1 MKMEIPIII
10 AASVILL
17 LIVAVTVLVGYF
29 FKKCFTRVEDKGLD
43 SDFFAS
49 LRAMGMKAEIER
61 IIKGRTFIRS
71 LPYEDVY
78 IESHDGLRLHARYYK
93 NGDGG
98 KVILLAHGYKSNGE
112 HDFSCAFE
120 PYKNQGFDFLLI
132 DQRAH
137 GKSEG
142 KYICFGTKERFDV
155 CRWCDYLVERNG
167 EGVKI
172 ILDGISM
179 GGTTVTLAAG
189 LPEISKNVCGVIADC
204 GFTDAKSEIEY
215 VAKTDYKLPP
225 FPAVNLLEIAC
236 KTRADFGFSD
246 ASTLEAVKNIKIPII
261 FVHGEADDYV
271 PCDNSKKSYEACE
284 SEHKWLFTVPNA
296 GHGLSYLVDTEG
308 CTKALDT
315 FFEVALSDKK

>member
-1 MKMEIPIII
+1 MEI
-10 AASVILL
+10 AVLILA
-17 LIVAVTVLVGYF
+17 LISAILGAVAVLVNHF

-49 LRAMGMKAEIER
+49 LRAAGMNDEIER
-61 IIKGRTFIRS
+61 IKKGRAFIKS

-78 IESHDGLRLHARYYK
+78 IDSYDALRLHARYYK
-93 NGDGG
+93 NGDGK

-120 PYKNQGFDFLLI
+120 PYKSQGFDFLLI

-142 KYICFGTKERFDV
+142 EYICFGAKERFDI

-167 EGVKI
+167 DSVKI

-179 GGTTVTLAAG
+179 GSTTVMLAAG

-225 FPAVNLLEIAC
+225 FPAVALLELAC
-236 KTRADFGFSD
+236 KKRAKFGFSE
-246 ASTLEAVKNIKIPII
+246 ASTLDAVKNIKVPII
-261 FVHGEADDYV
+261 FVHGEADNYV
-271 PCDNSKKSYEACE
+271 PCDNSKKNYDACE
-284 SEHKWLFTVPNA
+284 SEHKWLFTVQSA

-315 FFEVALSDKK
+315 FFEVALSEEK